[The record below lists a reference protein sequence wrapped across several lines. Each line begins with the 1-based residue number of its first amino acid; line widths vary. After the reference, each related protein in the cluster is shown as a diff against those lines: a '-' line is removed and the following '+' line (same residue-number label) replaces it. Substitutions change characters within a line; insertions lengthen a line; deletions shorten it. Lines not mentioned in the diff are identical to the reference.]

1 MVPIAL
7 DRDSLRKLW
16 TLRSLSDDDP
26 LVPAIYSGSFVLP
39 NDTIY
44 DTFLRVDGWH
54 KVSNSYIYYTN
65 NSAIIKKNRKN
76 HFQIKYTYS

>member
-7 DRDSLRKLW
+7 DRDSLQKLW

-26 LVPAIYSGSFVLP
+26 VVPAIYSGAFVLP

-44 DTFLRVDGWH
+44 DTFLKVDGWH
-54 KVSNSYIYYTN
+54 KVSISHIYYL
-65 NSAIIKKNRKN
+65 
-76 HFQIKYTYS
+76 YSGVVI